1 MGRFWKDRRGFV
13 LVLSLLALPIFI
25 GYGLIIIDIGRGNN
39 IHADLS
45 AAADAVALAGAGEL
59 DGGVDAITRAKTAM
73 GALTNTVSMIG
84 KSGPDMEIRLVY
96 EDEAGNEF
104 TVVFLEDIPVRDED
118 PIDFD
123 YATSDPA
130 KAKFVWVKAQSKDL
144 ITAFL
149 NPITG
154 RSERVSISAVAVAQ
168 AKSAT
173 CNIPP
178 LYICNPF
185 EYDSTGT
192 YVGDQLQTSFANGDL
207 HGRVVKL
214 HPKGSSTAAPGNFG
228 FLSID
233 GSSSADAIRDFFAGA
248 TVPKCFASDNVQTKP
263 GAASSISQ
271 GVNTRFDMYEGP
283 FSNWNNDT
291 GQFVIAPAE
300 NVRKGIKPKVNG
312 ANIDD
317 CVRPNP
323 STASPNGTPGDDHIN
338 DLIAGW
344 DANGTD
350 DLVYGLPDNDTMSAP
365 GTLVSGAAIGT
376 GDWPIEEYLIENFD
390 LGVDAA
396 AEADAAAALKAS
408 IPNAFSGAPT
418 TLGAS
423 HASRYEVYRWELD
436 AGVVDVAD
444 RHPGDS
450 ATGGDESES
459 GAPLCGLEDKPKA
472 INPIAEPDRRLMV
485 AAIIDCGE
493 QAAEGGGT
501 NTYEVNSYA
510 SIFLVRP
517 MTESAPGV
525 DATIDVEIVDITGYG
540 GNGTLDNFIRKEAI
554 LVR

>member
-1 MGRFWKDRRGFV
+1 MRRFWRDRRGFV

-25 GYGLIIIDIGRGNN
+25 GYGLILIDIGRGNN

-59 DGGVDAITRAKTAM
+59 DGGVDAIDRAKTAM
-73 GALTNTVSMIG
+73 AALTNTVSMIG
-84 KSGPDMEIRLVY
+84 KSGPDMEIRLDY
-96 EDEAGNEF
+96 KDEAGNEF

-123 YATSDPA
+123 EATSDPT
-130 KAKFVWVKAQSKDL
+130 KAKFVWVRAKSKDM
-144 ITAFL
+144 ISAFL
-149 NPITG
+149 NPITN
-154 RSERVSISAVAVAQ
+154 RSERISISAVAVAQ

-178 LYICNPF
+178 LYMCNPF
-185 EYDSTGT
+185 EYDSSGT
-192 YVGDQLQTSFANGDL
+192 YVGEQLQTRFADGDL
-207 HGRVVKL
+207 HGRIVKL

-233 GSSSADAIRDFFAGA
+233 GSSSADAIRDFFAGS
-248 TVPKCFASDNVQTKP
+248 TVPKCFASDKVQTKP
-263 GAASSISQ
+263 GGASSISQ

-291 GQFVIAPAE
+291 ASFVIAPAE
-300 NVRKGIKPKVNG
+300 NVRKGIRPKVNG
-312 ANIDD
+312 TNIND

-338 DLIAGW
+338 DLVAGW

-350 DLVYGLPDNDTMSAP
+350 DFVYGLPDNDTMSAP
-365 GTLVSGAAIGT
+365 GSLVPGAAIGT
-376 GDWPIEEYLIENFD
+376 GDWPIEDYLMENYGFT
-390 LGVDAA
+390 AA
-396 AEADAAAALKAS
+396 QAATLKTS
-408 IPNAFSGAPT
+408 IPNAFSEKVSAV
-418 TLGAS
+418 GAS

-436 AGVVDVAD
+436 AGVVDVSE

-459 GAPLCGLEDKPKA
+459 GAPYCGIEDKPKA
-472 INPIAEPDRRLMV
+472 IAPISAPDRRLMV
-485 AAIIDCGE
+485 AAIVDCGE

-517 MTESAPGV
+517 MTETAPGV
-525 DATIDVEIVDITGYG
+525 DATIDIEIVDITGYG
-540 GNGTLDNFIRKEAI
+540 GNGTLDNFIRKEAV